1 MTTCKI
7 ESEIFNKSFL
17 NLLKIYFFFYLN
29 KISKVNNKFLNSTN
43 IFFFFINNLLYTSII
58 IEFIYIIYNLIINFI
73 VK

>member
-17 NLLKIYFFFYLN
+17 ILLKIYIFFFYLN

-58 IEFIYIIYNLIINFI
+58 IEFIYI
-73 VK
+73 